1 MYSMDNKKNIKMHK
15 QPQTQA
21 DFENAAVS
29 QSETDDAIESSLHK
43 MLKRDIEAEALK
55 RLEENAVTEDDFKDV
70 ITEWNR
76 LDRNRERRERYHEV
90 YRNDEDF
97 PLELGAAIGTN
108 FVTNIHMLRQAFKG
122 NFLEIIYDSPY
133 EIQEHMTEKYL
144 YEILRDLKPS
154 YKELLYYRA
163 IEGYSNSEYA
173 KLKGCTDKNIRK
185 KWAKMIGIIQDKV
198 YKYLSSDEARQH
210 HDFTITERAFLKRYE
225 ENLKE
230 KLNIENEESK

>member
-29 QSETDDAIESSLHK
+29 QSETDDAIESPLHK

-55 RLEENAVTEDDFKDV
+55 RLEESAVSEKDFKEV
-70 ITEWNR
+70 IKQWDR
-76 LDRNRERRERYHEV
+76 LDRNRERKERYHEI

-108 FVTNIHMLRQAFKG
+108 FATNIHMLRQAFKG

-144 YEILRDLKPS
+144 YEILRDLKS
-154 YKELLYYRA
+154 DYKELLYYRT
-163 IEGYSNSEYA
+163 IEGYSNTEFA
-173 KLKGCTDKNIRK
+173 KLEGCTSRNIRK
-185 KWAKMIGIIQDKV
+185 KWAKMIGIIQEQI
-198 YKYLSSDEARQH
+198 YKYLSSDEAQQH

>member
-1 MYSMDNKKNIKMHK
+1 MYSMDNEKNIKKQK

-29 QSETDDAIESSLHK
+29 QSETDDAIESPLRK

-55 RLEENAVTEDDFKDV
+55 RLEESAVTEDDFREV
-70 ITEWNR
+70 IKEWNR
-76 LDRNRERRERYHEV
+76 RDSNRERKERYHEV

-108 FVTNIHMLRQAFKG
+108 FATNIHMLRQAFKG
-122 NFLEIIYDSPY
+122 NFLEVIYNSPY

-163 IEGYSNSEYA
+163 IEGYSNTEYA
-173 KLKGCTDKNIRK
+173 KLEGCTDKNIRK
-185 KWAKMIGIIQDKV
+185 KWAKMIGIIQDKI
-198 YKYLSSDEARQH
+198 YKYLSSDEAKQH
-210 HDFTITERAFLKRYE
+210 HDFTITERAFMKQYE
-225 ENLKE
+225 E
-230 KLNIENEESK
+230 KLNIENKESK

>member
-29 QSETDDAIESSLHK
+29 QSETDDAIESPLHK

-55 RLEENAVTEDDFKDV
+55 RLEENAVTEDDFKEV
-70 ITEWNR
+70 IKEWNR
-76 LDRNRERRERYHEV
+76 LDSNRERKERYHEV

-97 PLELGAAIGTN
+97 PLELGAAIGSN
-108 FVTNIHMLRQAFKG
+108 FATNIHMLRQAFKG

-163 IEGYSNSEYA
+163 IEGYSNTEYA
-173 KLKGCTDKNIRK
+173 KLEGCTSKNIRK
-185 KWAKMIGIIQDKV
+185 KWAKMIGIIQEKI
-198 YKYLSSDEARQH
+198 YKYLSSDEAKQH

-225 ENLKE
+225 E

>member
-1 MYSMDNKKNIKMHK
+1 MDNKKNIKMHK
-15 QPQTQA
+15 QPQIQA

-29 QSETDDAIESSLHK
+29 QSETDVAIESPLHK

-55 RLEENAVTEDDFKDV
+55 RLEESAVTEKDFKGV
-70 ITEWNR
+70 IKQWNR
-76 LDRNRERRERYHEV
+76 LDSNRERKERYHEI

-108 FVTNIHMLRQAFKG
+108 FATNIHMLRQAFKG

-133 EIQEHMTEKYL
+133 EIQEHMTEQYL

-173 KLKGCTDKNIRK
+173 KLEGCTDKNIRK
-185 KWAKMIGIIQDKV
+185 KWAKMIGIIQDKI
-198 YKYLSSDEARQH
+198 YKYLSSDEAKQH

-225 ENLKE
+225 EKLRE

>member
-1 MYSMDNKKNIKMHK
+1 MNNKKNIKMQE
-15 QPQTQA
+15 QPQAQA

-29 QSETDDAIESSLHK
+29 QSETDDAIESPLHK

-55 RLEENAVTEDDFKDV
+55 RLEESAVTDDDFHEV
-70 ITEWNR
+70 IRQWNR
-76 LDRNRERRERYHEV
+76 LDSNRERKERYHEI

-108 FVTNIHMLRQAFKG
+108 FATNIHMLRQAFKG

-144 YEILRDLKPS
+144 FEILRDLKPS

-163 IEGYSNSEYA
+163 IEGYSNTEYA
-173 KLKGCTDKNIRK
+173 KLEGCTSKNIRK
-185 KWAKMIGIIQDKV
+185 KWAKMIGIIQDKI
-198 YKYLSSDEARQH
+198 YKYLSSDEAKQH

>member
-1 MYSMDNKKNIKMHK
+1 MDNKKNIKMQK
-15 QPQTQA
+15 QPRTQA

-29 QSETDDAIESSLHK
+29 QSETDVAIESPLHK
-43 MLKRDIEAEALK
+43 MLQRDIEAEALK
-55 RLEENAVTEDDFKDV
+55 RLEENAVTEDDFKEV
-70 ITEWNR
+70 IKEWDR
-76 LDRNRERRERYHEV
+76 LDGNRERKERYHEV

-97 PLELGAAIGTN
+97 PLELGAAIGSN
-108 FVTNIHMLRQAFKG
+108 FATNIHMLRQAFKG

-173 KLKGCTDKNIRK
+173 KLEGCTDKNIRK
-185 KWAKMIGIIQDKV
+185 KWAKMISIIQDKI
-198 YKYLSSDEARQH
+198 YKYLSSDEAKQH

-225 ENLKE
+225 E

>member
-1 MYSMDNKKNIKMHK
+1 MYSMDNKKNIKMQK
-15 QPQTQA
+15 QPRTQP

-29 QSETDDAIESSLHK
+29 QSETDDAIESPLHK

-55 RLEENAVTEDDFKDV
+55 RLEESAVTEKDYKEV
-70 ITEWNR
+70 IRQGDR
-76 LDRNRERRERYHEV
+76 LDSNRERKERYHEV

-97 PLELGAAIGTN
+97 PLELGAAIGSN
-108 FVTNIHMLRQAFKG
+108 FATIIHMLRQAFKG

-163 IEGYSNSEYA
+163 IEGYSNTEYA
-173 KLKGCTDKNIRK
+173 KLEGCTSKNIRK
-185 KWAKMIGIIQDKV
+185 KWAKMIGIIQEKI
-198 YKYLSSDEARQH
+198 YKYLSSDEAKQH

>member
-1 MYSMDNKKNIKMHK
+1 MDNKKNIKKQK
-15 QPQTQA
+15 QPQIQA

-29 QSETDDAIESSLHK
+29 QSETDVAIESPLRK

-55 RLEENAVTEDDFKDV
+55 RLEESAVTEKDFKEVVKQWD
-70 ITEWNR
+70 R
-76 LDRNRERRERYHEV
+76 LDSNRERKERYHEV

-97 PLELGAAIGTN
+97 PLELGAAIGSN
-108 FVTNIHMLRQAFKG
+108 FATNIHMLRQAFKG

-163 IEGYSNSEYA
+163 IEGYSNTEYA
-173 KLKGCTDKNIRK
+173 KLEGCTSKNIRK
-185 KWAKMIGIIQDKV
+185 KWAKMIGIIQEKI
-198 YKYLSSDEARQH
+198 YKYLSSDEAKQH

>member
-29 QSETDDAIESSLHK
+29 QSETDDAIESPLHK

-55 RLEENAVTEDDFKDV
+55 RLEESAVTEKDFKEV
-70 ITEWNR
+70 IKQWNR
-76 LDRNRERRERYHEV
+76 LDSNRERKERYHEI

-108 FVTNIHMLRQAFKG
+108 FATNIHMLRQAFKG

-144 YEILRDLKPS
+144 YEILRDLKS
-154 YKELLYYRA
+154 DYKELLYYRT
-163 IEGYSNSEYA
+163 IEGYSNTEFA
-173 KLKGCTDKNIRK
+173 KLEGCTSRNIRK
-185 KWAKMIGIIQDKV
+185 KWAKMIGIIQEQI
-198 YKYLSSDEARQH
+198 YKYLSSDEAQQH

>member
-1 MYSMDNKKNIKMHK
+1 MQE

-29 QSETDDAIESSLHK
+29 QSETDDAIESPLHK

-55 RLEENAVTEDDFKDV
+55 RLEESAVTDDDFHEV
-70 ITEWNR
+70 IRQWNR
-76 LDRNRERRERYHEV
+76 LDSNRERKERYHEI

-108 FVTNIHMLRQAFKG
+108 FATNIHMLRQAFKG

-144 YEILRDLKPS
+144 FEILRDLKPS

-163 IEGYSNSEYA
+163 IEGYSNTEYA
-173 KLKGCTDKNIRK
+173 KLEGCTSKNIRK
-185 KWAKMIGIIQDKV
+185 KWAKMIGIIQDKI
-198 YKYLSSDEARQH
+198 YKYLSSDEAKQH

>member
-1 MYSMDNKKNIKMHK
+1 MYSMNNKKNIKMQE
-15 QPQTQA
+15 QPQAQA

-29 QSETDDAIESSLHK
+29 QSETDDAIESPLHK

-55 RLEENAVTEDDFKDV
+55 RLEESAVTDDDFHEV
-70 ITEWNR
+70 IRQWNR
-76 LDRNRERRERYHEV
+76 LDSNRERKERYHEI

-108 FVTNIHMLRQAFKG
+108 FATNIHMLRQAFKG

-144 YEILRDLKPS
+144 FEILRDLKPS

-163 IEGYSNSEYA
+163 IEGYSNTEYA
-173 KLKGCTDKNIRK
+173 KLEGCTSKNIRK
-185 KWAKMIGIIQDKV
+185 KWAKMIGIIQDKI
-198 YKYLSSDEARQH
+198 YKYLSSDEAKQH

>member
-1 MYSMDNKKNIKMHK
+1 MDNKKNIKMHK

-29 QSETDDAIESSLHK
+29 QSETDDAIESPLHK

-55 RLEENAVTEDDFKDV
+55 RLEESAVSEKDFKEV
-70 ITEWNR
+70 IKQWNR
-76 LDRNRERRERYHEV
+76 LDSNRERKERYHEI

-108 FVTNIHMLRQAFKG
+108 FATNIHMLRQAFKG

-173 KLKGCTDKNIRK
+173 KLEGCTDKNIRK
-185 KWAKMIGIIQDKV
+185 KWAKMIGIIQDKI
-198 YKYLSSDEARQH
+198 YKYLSSDEAKQH

-230 KLNIENEESK
+230 KFNIENEESK

>member
-1 MYSMDNKKNIKMHK
+1 MDNKKNIKMHK

-29 QSETDDAIESSLHK
+29 QSETDDAIESPLHK

-55 RLEENAVTEDDFKDV
+55 RLEENAVTEDDFKEV
-70 ITEWNR
+70 IKEWNR
-76 LDRNRERRERYHEV
+76 LDSNRERKERYHEV

-97 PLELGAAIGTN
+97 PLELGVAIGSN
-108 FVTNIHMLRQAFKG
+108 FATNIHMLRQAFKG

-163 IEGYSNSEYA
+163 IEGYSNTEYA
-173 KLKGCTDKNIRK
+173 KLEGCTSKNIRK
-185 KWAKMIGIIQDKV
+185 KWAKMIGIIQEKI
-198 YKYLSSDEARQH
+198 YKYLSSDEAKQH

-225 ENLKE
+225 E

>member
-1 MYSMDNKKNIKMHK
+1 MK
-15 QPQTQA
+15 
-21 DFENAAVS
+21 NAAVS
-29 QSETDDAIESSLHK
+29 QSETDDAIESPLHK

-55 RLEENAVTEDDFKDV
+55 RLEESAVTKKDFKEV
-70 ITEWNR
+70 IKQWNR
-76 LDRNRERRERYHEV
+76 LDSNRERKERYHEI

-108 FVTNIHMLRQAFKG
+108 FATNIHMLRQAFKG

-144 YEILRDLKPS
+144 FEILRDLKPS

-163 IEGYSNSEYA
+163 IEGYSNTEYA
-173 KLKGCTDKNIRK
+173 EFEGCTSKNIRK
-185 KWAKMIGIIQDKV
+185 KWAKMIGKIQEQIHE
-198 YKYLSSDEARQH
+198 YLSSDEAKQH

-225 ENLKE
+225 EKLNE
-230 KLNIENEESK
+230 KLNIENEENK

>member
-1 MYSMDNKKNIKMHK
+1 MDNKKNIKMQE
-15 QPQTQA
+15 QPQEQA

-29 QSETDDAIESSLHK
+29 QSETDDAIESPLHK
-43 MLKRDIEAEALK
+43 MLQRDIEAEAIK
-55 RLEENAVTEDDFKDV
+55 RLEESAVTDDDFHEV
-70 ITEWNR
+70 IRQWDR
-76 LDRNRERRERYHEV
+76 LDSNRERKERYHEI

-97 PLELGAAIGTN
+97 SLELGAAVGTN
-108 FVTNIHMLRQAFKG
+108 FATNIHMLRQAFKG

-144 YEILRDLKPS
+144 FEILRDLKPS
-154 YKELLYYRA
+154 YKELLYYRV
-163 IEGYSNSEYA
+163 IEGYSNTEYA
-173 KLKGCTDKNIRK
+173 KLEGCTDKNIRK
-185 KWAKMIGIIQDKV
+185 KWAKMIGIIQDKI
-198 YKYLSSDEARQH
+198 YKYLSSDEAKQH

>member
-1 MYSMDNKKNIKMHK
+1 MYSMDNKKNIKMQK
-15 QPQTQA
+15 QPRTQA

-29 QSETDDAIESSLHK
+29 QSETDVAIESPLHK
-43 MLKRDIEAEALK
+43 MLQRDIEAEALK
-55 RLEENAVTEDDFKDV
+55 RLEENAVTEDDFKEV
-70 ITEWNR
+70 IKEWDR
-76 LDRNRERRERYHEV
+76 LDGNRERKERYHEV

-97 PLELGAAIGTN
+97 PLELGAAIGSN
-108 FVTNIHMLRQAFKG
+108 FATNIHMLRQAFKG

-173 KLKGCTDKNIRK
+173 KLEGCTDKNIRK
-185 KWAKMIGIIQDKV
+185 KWAKMISIIQDKI
-198 YKYLSSDEARQH
+198 YKYLSSDEAKQH

-225 ENLKE
+225 E

>member
-29 QSETDDAIESSLHK
+29 QSETDDAIESPLHK

-55 RLEENAVTEDDFKDV
+55 RLEESAVTEKDFKEV
-70 ITEWNR
+70 IKQWNR
-76 LDRNRERRERYHEV
+76 LDSNRERKERYHEI

-108 FVTNIHMLRQAFKG
+108 FATNIHMLRQAFKG

-144 YEILRDLKPS
+144 YEILRDLKS
-154 YKELLYYRA
+154 DYKELLYYRA
-163 IEGYSNSEYA
+163 IEDYSNTEFA
-173 KLKGCTDKNIRK
+173 KLEGCTSRNIRK
-185 KWAKMIGIIQDKV
+185 KWAKMIGEIQEQI
-198 YKYLSSDEARQH
+198 YKYLSSDEAQQH

>member
-1 MYSMDNKKNIKMHK
+1 VYSMNNKKNIKMQK

-29 QSETDDAIESSLHK
+29 QSETDVAIESPLHK
-43 MLKRDIEAEALK
+43 MLRRDIEAEALK
-55 RLEENAVTEDDFKDV
+55 RLEENAVTEKDFKEV
-70 ITEWNR
+70 IKQWNR
-76 LDRNRERRERYHEV
+76 LDSNRERKERYHEV

-97 PLELGAAIGTN
+97 PLELGAAIGSN
-108 FVTNIHMLRQAFKG
+108 FATNIHMLRQAFKG

-173 KLKGCTDKNIRK
+173 KLEGCTDKNIRK
-185 KWAKMIGIIQDKV
+185 KWAKMIGIIQDKI
-198 YKYLSSDEARQH
+198 YKYLSSDEAKQH

-230 KLNIENEESK
+230 KLNTENEESK

>member
-1 MYSMDNKKNIKMHK
+1 MNNKKNIKMQE
-15 QPQTQA
+15 QPQAQA

-29 QSETDDAIESSLHK
+29 QSETDDAIESPLHK

-55 RLEENAVTEDDFKDV
+55 RLEESAVTDDDFHEV
-70 ITEWNR
+70 IRQWNR
-76 LDRNRERRERYHEV
+76 LDSNRERKERYHEI

-108 FVTNIHMLRQAFKG
+108 FATNIHMLRQAFKG

-144 YEILRDLKPS
+144 FEILRDLKPS

-163 IEGYSNSEYA
+163 IEGYSNTEYA
-173 KLKGCTDKNIRK
+173 KLQGCTDKNIRK
-185 KWAKMIGIIQDKV
+185 KWAKMIGIIQDKI
-198 YKYLSSDEARQH
+198 YKYLSSDEAKQH

>member
-1 MYSMDNKKNIKMHK
+1 MDNKKNIKMHK

-21 DFENAAVS
+21 DFENTAVS
-29 QSETDDAIESSLHK
+29 QSETDDAIESPLHK

-55 RLEENAVTEDDFKDV
+55 RLEESAVSEKDFKEV
-70 ITEWNR
+70 IKQWNR
-76 LDRNRERRERYHEV
+76 LDSNRERKERYHEI

-108 FVTNIHMLRQAFKG
+108 FATNIHMLRQAFKG

-144 YEILRDLKPS
+144 YEILRDLKS
-154 YKELLYYRA
+154 DYKELLYYRA
-163 IEGYSNSEYA
+163 IEGYSNTEFA
-173 KLKGCTDKNIRK
+173 KLEGCTSRNIRK
-185 KWAKMIGIIQDKV
+185 KWARMIGEIQEQI
-198 YKYLSSDEARQH
+198 YKYLSSDEAQQH

-230 KLNIENEESK
+230 KFNIENEESK

>member
-1 MYSMDNKKNIKMHK
+1 MGNEKNIKMQK
-15 QPQTQA
+15 QSQTQA

-29 QSETDDAIESSLHK
+29 QSETDDAIESPLRK

-55 RLEENAVTEDDFKDV
+55 RLEESAVTEDDFKEV
-70 ITEWNR
+70 IKEWDR
-76 LDRNRERRERYHEV
+76 LDRNRERKERYHEI

-97 PLELGAAIGTN
+97 PLELGASIDTN
-108 FVTNIHMLRQAFKG
+108 FAKNILMIRQAFKG
-122 NFLEIIYDSPY
+122 NFLELIYNSPY
-133 EIQEHMTEKYL
+133 EIQEHMTEQYL

-185 KWAKMIGIIQDKV
+185 KWAKMIGIIQDKI
-198 YKYLSSDEARQH
+198 YKYLSSDEAKQH
-210 HDFTITERAFLKRYE
+210 HDFTITERAFMKRYE
-225 ENLKE
+225 EKLKE
-230 KLNIENEESK
+230 KFNTENKKSK

>member
-29 QSETDDAIESSLHK
+29 QSETDDAIESPLHK

-55 RLEENAVTEDDFKDV
+55 RLEESAVSEKDFKEV
-70 ITEWNR
+70 IKQWNR
-76 LDRNRERRERYHEV
+76 LDSNRERKERYHEI

-108 FVTNIHMLRQAFKG
+108 FATNIHMLRQAFKG

-144 YEILRDLKPS
+144 YEILRDLKS
-154 YKELLYYRA
+154 DYKELLYYRA
-163 IEGYSNSEYA
+163 IEGYSNTEFA
-173 KLKGCTDKNIRK
+173 KLEGCTSRNIRK
-185 KWAKMIGIIQDKV
+185 KWARMIGEIQEQI
-198 YKYLSSDEARQH
+198 YKYLSSDEAQQH

-230 KLNIENEESK
+230 KFNIENEESK